1 MYTIMMDENKN
12 LITTVKKTIMQKENF
27 VDKIQFLLPKEYE
40 GMGLSGFVVNLWYVD
55 PNQNSHN
62 RTLAVEEELYKDF
75 LRCEFNIDRD
85 FVSVAGNVKVWLVLV
100 NPNPDDNDEI
110 SMLRTNSTY
119 ITISKPNEYVDFAD
133 YEKMQAMEEILKL
146 NTKDILNIEATI
158 PTDLKIDEDTDKL
171 YMVHEDTLLGE
182 GVEIIVPTDMD
193 LDDDSHDG
201 IVDLDYTPSDNEEEN
216 NSEEPNN
223 SEESNTSENN
233 NESEG
238 NELEQ
243 TPNNESNY
251 EFTEL

>member
-40 GMGLSGFVVNLWYVD
+40 GMGLSEFIVTLWYVD
-55 PNQNSHN
+55 PNQNSHS
-62 RTLAVEEELYKDF
+62 RTLAVEDELYKDF
-75 LRCEFNIDRD
+75 LRCEFDIDRN

-100 NPNPDDNDEI
+100 NPNPDDDDELN
-110 SMLRTNSTY
+110 MLRTNSTY

-133 YEKMQAMEEILKL
+133 YEKMQAMEEIIKR
-146 NTKDILNIEATI
+146 NSMDISDLENTI
-158 PTDLKIDEDTDKL
+158 PTDLKIDEDTEKL
-171 YMVHEDTLLGE
+171 YIVHEDTLLGE

-193 LDDDSHDG
+193 LDDDNHDG
-201 IVDLDYTPSDNEEEN
+201 IVDLDYTPSNEEGNGSGE
-216 NSEEPNN
+216 SNN

-238 NELEQ
+238 NNELEQ
-243 TPNNESNY
+243 TPDNESNY